1 MTDVLTC
8 SHIQK
13 TFHDGS
19 RTLHVLEDVNLSVGR
34 GEVVGISG
42 SSGSGKTTFL
52 NIAGLLD
59 VPTSGSVMYGEK
71 KVEKLGSG
79 AKSRI
84 RNRRAGFIFQEF
96 FLIREFNVIENVM
109 IPVMSTFRVWEWFP
123 KKRSLTG
130 KAGDILDEVGLGDRR
145 TTDIRKLSGGEK
157 QRVAIARA
165 LVNDPDIIFCD
176 EPTGNLDEDTE
187 EGIKNLFVKLNT
199 HRDTSLII
207 VSHNE
212 SLLEICTRRFH
223 LTRGKLEEKK

>member
-8 SHIQK
+8 SHIKK

-19 RTLHVLEDVNLSVGR
+19 RTLYVLEDVTLTVGK
-34 GEVVGISG
+34 GEIVGISG

-59 VPTSGSVMYGEK
+59 VPTSGSVIYGET
-71 KVEKLGSG
+71 KVEKLGSA

-84 RNRRAGFIFQEF
+84 RNKRVGFIFQEF

-109 IPVMSTFRVWEWFP
+109 IPVMSSFHAWEWLA
-123 KKRSLTG
+123 KKKSLISRA
-130 KAGDILDEVGLGDRR
+130 AGILDEVGLGDRR
-145 TTDIRKLSGGEK
+145 TADIRKLSGGEK

-165 LVNDPDIIFCD
+165 LISNPDIIFCD

-187 EGIKNLFVKLNT
+187 EGIKNLFVRLNI

-212 SLLEICTRRFH
+212 SLLEVCTRRFH
-223 LTRGKLEEKK
+223 LTRGKLEENQ